1 MSKSKINLSV
11 DEIEDI
17 QTLLKVFPDTKTVE
31 ISTKRC
37 AGIGTI
43 TKVKI
48 PTTVQG
54 ITGVFTVEITGVA
67 DW

>member
-1 MSKSKINLSV
+1 MSKSKIKLLV
-11 DEIEDI
+11 DELEDI
-17 QTLLKVFPDTKTVE
+17 QTLLKVFPDANEVY

-37 AGIGTI
+37 SGIGTI

-54 ITGVFTVEITGVA
+54 VTGIFTVEITGVS